1 MVDHIQKAKE
11 FVQKELEA
19 GSWLISIIQDLEQFN
34 LKTEEIMDV
43 LYDTTGYVDCSDEW
57 IDQWNSEHPDED
69 VSAFE
74 IDRAILNAS
83 H

>member
-1 MVDHIQKAKE
+1 MTDHIQKAKE

-19 GSWLISIIQDLEQFN
+19 GSWLISIIQDLKQFS
-34 LKTEEIMDV
+34 LKKEEIQDV
-43 LYDTTGYVDCSDEW
+43 LYDTIGYVDCSDEW
-57 IDQWNSEHPDED
+57 IDQWNDEHPDEE

-74 IDRAILNAS
+74 IDHAILTAL